1 MYTSGISLGERGQ
14 LDASLSN
21 INNPPSSPPVT
32 PSAAG
37 TMAPN
42 KESTASGSKGGD
54 RQQSVEPGE
63 AQADAL
69 RDSPHTFQ
77 RIKVRELLTSNLNFG
92 LDVMSVVC
100 NGSKSAAR
108 RVLNNESKEFLPS
121 RFVHTC
127 NRVLANVHP
136 MQATVEEH
144 LLALGMEGVA
154 ERQAGI
160 VKRLEQVEENS
171 LPKLR
176 GDFNSL
182 SLRVNNGNQSSHV
195 RELEHLSSSAKD
207 VVRRLAHLEE
217 AQRGPDVQGLF
228 TDQSNSLHSVL
239 GALRGGVGNM
249 TAALQRIEQ
258 QQQRLLQQQQQ
269 Q

>member
-21 INNPPSSPPVT
+21 INNPSSSPSVT

-69 RDSPHTFQ
+69 RDDPNTIQ

-108 RVLNNESKEFLPS
+108 RP
-121 RFVHTC
+121 
-127 NRVLANVHP
+127 
-136 MQATVEEH
+136 
-144 LLALGMEGVA
+144 
-154 ERQAGI
+154 
-160 VKRLEQVEENS
+160 
-171 LPKLR
+171 
-176 GDFNSL
+176 
-182 SLRVNNGNQSSHV
+182 
-195 RELEHLSSSAKD
+195 
-207 VVRRLAHLEE
+207 
-217 AQRGPDVQGLF
+217 
-228 TDQSNSLHSVL
+228 
-239 GALRGGVGNM
+239 
-249 TAALQRIEQ
+249 
-258 QQQRLLQQQQQ
+258 
-269 Q
+269 

>member
-21 INNPPSSPPVT
+21 INNPSSSPSVT

-69 RDSPHTFQ
+69 RDDPNTIQ

-108 RVLNNESKEFLPS
+108 RVLSNEPKEFLPS
-121 RFVHTC
+121 RFVHAC

-154 ERQAGI
+154 ERQTGI
-160 VKRLEQVEENS
+160 LKRLEQVEENS
-171 LPKLR
+171 LPSTPSPSSWATSPAPCASTTEIRAPTYVSWSTCLPQLR
-176 GDFNSL
+176 TW
-182 SLRVNNGNQSSHV
+182 
-195 RELEHLSSSAKD
+195 SA
-207 VVRRLAHLEE
+207 
-217 AQRGPDVQGLF
+217 GWP
-228 TDQSNSLHSVL
+228 
-239 GALRGGVGNM
+239 
-249 TAALQRIEQ
+249 I
-258 QQQRLLQQQQQ
+258 
-269 Q
+269 

>member
-1 MYTSGISLGERGQ
+1 
-14 LDASLSN
+14 
-21 INNPPSSPPVT
+21 
-32 PSAAG
+32 
-37 TMAPN
+37 MAPN
-42 KESTASGSKGGD
+42 KDTASGSKGGD

-63 AQADAL
+63 AQAVAFPTL
-69 RDSPHTFQ
+69 ILWKVYTFQ

-108 RVLNNESKEFLPS
+108 RVLSNESKEFLPS
-121 RFVHTC
+121 RFVHAC

-154 ERQAGI
+154 ERQTGI
-160 VKRLEQVEENS
+160 LKRLEQVEENS

-182 SLRVNNGNQSSHV
+182 SVQLGDLSRALRINNGNQSSHV

-239 GALRGGVGNM
+239 GALRGGVGNI
-249 TAALQRIEQ
+249 TSALQRIEQ
-258 QQQRLLQQQQQ
+258 QQQPFYSSSSSRLQAWQQPA
-269 Q
+269 

>member
-1 MYTSGISLGERGQ
+1 MYTSGISHGERGQ
-14 LDASLSN
+14 FYASLSN
-21 INNPPSSPPVT
+21 INNPPSSPSVT

-42 KESTASGSKGGD
+42 RDTAFGSKGGD
-54 RQQSVEPGE
+54 RQRSVEPGE
-63 AQADAL
+63 APQADAL
-69 RDSPHTFQ
+69 SDDPHTFQ
-77 RIKVRELLTSNLNFG
+77 RIKVRGLLTSNLNFG

-100 NGSKSAAR
+100 NDSKSAAR
-108 RVLNNESKEFLPS
+108 RVLNNESKEFLHL
-121 RFVHTC
+121 RFIHAC
-127 NRVLANVHP
+127 NRVHANVHP

>member
-1 MYTSGISLGERGQ
+1 
-14 LDASLSN
+14 
-21 INNPPSSPPVT
+21 
-32 PSAAG
+32 
-37 TMAPN
+37 
-42 KESTASGSKGGD
+42 
-54 RQQSVEPGE
+54 VEPGE
-63 AQADAL
+63 AQADAP
-69 RDSPHTFQ
+69 RDDPNTFQ
-77 RIKVRELLTSNLNFG
+77 RIKVCEPLTSNLNFG

-121 RFVHTC
+121 RFVHAC

-144 LLALGMEGVA
+144 LLALGMEGVV

-182 SLRVNNGNQSSHV
+182 SVQMGDLSRALRVNNGNQSSHV

-249 TAALQRIEQ
+249 TSALQRSNSSVSYSSSSSSSRLQAWQ
-258 QQQRLLQQQQQ
+258 QPA
-269 Q
+269 

>member
-1 MYTSGISLGERGQ
+1 
-14 LDASLSN
+14 
-21 INNPPSSPPVT
+21 
-32 PSAAG
+32 
-37 TMAPN
+37 
-42 KESTASGSKGGD
+42 
-54 RQQSVEPGE
+54 
-63 AQADAL
+63 
-69 RDSPHTFQ
+69 
-77 RIKVRELLTSNLNFG
+77 
-92 LDVMSVVC
+92 
-100 NGSKSAAR
+100 
-108 RVLNNESKEFLPS
+108 
-121 RFVHTC
+121 
-127 NRVLANVHP
+127 

-144 LLALGMEGVA
+144 LLALGMEGVV

-182 SLRVNNGNQSSHV
+182 SVQMGDLSRALRVNNGNQSSHV

-249 TAALQRIEQ
+249 TSALQRSNSSVSYSSSSSSSSSSSRLQAWQ
-258 QQQRLLQQQQQ
+258 QPA
-269 Q
+269 

>member
-1 MYTSGISLGERGQ
+1 MYTSGISHGERGQ
-14 LDASLSN
+14 FYASLSN
-21 INNPPSSPPVT
+21 INNPPSSPSVT

-42 KESTASGSKGGD
+42 RDTAFGSKGGD
-54 RQQSVEPGE
+54 RQRSVEPGE
-63 AQADAL
+63 APQADAL
-69 RDSPHTFQ
+69 SDDPHTFQ
-77 RIKVRELLTSNLNFG
+77 RIKVRGLLTSNLNFG

-100 NGSKSAAR
+100 NDSKSAAR
-108 RVLNNESKEFLPS
+108 RVLNNESKEFLHL
-121 RFVHTC
+121 RFIHAC
-127 NRVLANVHP
+127 NRVHANVHP

-144 LLALGMEGVA
+144 LLALGMEGVV

-182 SLRVNNGNQSSHV
+182 SVQMGDLSRALRVNNGNQSSHV

-239 GALRGGVGNM
+239 GALHGGVGNITSM
-249 TAALQRIEQ
+249 EGAQDRV
-258 QQQRLLQQQQQ
+258 
-269 Q
+269 